1 MPATLPPRH
10 KAGKTSQKGPKVK
23 KPKLQMKR
31 EDWRGLIAVLVIL
44 SFVFVLTITIVIT
57 HDKEFVSLIAA
68 IFSGVVSAVVTGYFT
83 AKARK

>member
-1 MPATLPPRH
+1 MVATLPPRH
-10 KAGKTSQKGPKVK
+10 KAGKTSQKGTKSK

-68 IFSGVVSAVVTGYFT
+68 IFSGVVSAVVTGYFA
-83 AKARK
+83 AKAKK